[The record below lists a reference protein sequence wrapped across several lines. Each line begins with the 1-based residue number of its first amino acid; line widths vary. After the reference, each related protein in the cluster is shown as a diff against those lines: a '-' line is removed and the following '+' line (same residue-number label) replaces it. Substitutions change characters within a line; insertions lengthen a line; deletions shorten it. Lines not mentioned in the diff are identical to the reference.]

1 MFSEWLFLPQAAVQY
16 LGEPMV
22 WLFLLLG
29 TVCGFLVGVM
39 PGLGPT
45 MGMALCLGIV
55 FKLPPAQG
63 LALLVGIFVAAVG
76 SGGITASLLNIPGTA
91 AAAATCIDGYA
102 LSRQG
107 KSREA
112 AGYSVAASVIG
123 TVAATVLIFLIQ
135 PFITAIALKFGD
147 WETFLFCL
155 FGLLVCGSLS
165 GASRARGWLSA
176 LGGCFV
182 AMCGADGV
190 QSVLRFTFGRPELLS
205 GVDSVVAM
213 LGLFGIGEV
222 LYTLG
227 KPPSARVWEEVGF
240 PRVNLPVLLK
250 NGVNILRSVLAGMWI
265 GFIPGIGESAACWFS
280 YDLAKRTSR
289 QKERFGHGSEEGI
302 IAAETANNASS
313 VGALIP
319 ALALGIPGSST
330 VAMFLSA
337 MYILGF
343 RPGPTLLLEAPGFL
357 CGLCLL
363 LLAAAL
369 ALGVVAFLCAPFAI
383 KLLSLP
389 EHLLMPFIAVL
400 CAVGAYGTTN
410 TPFALVQLAVFG
422 LLGYLMKRFQY
433 PIAPFV
439 LGLLVGKTADTALR
453 RALMQYAG
461 DFAGM
466 LLRPFGLVI
475 LVVLSA
481 LLVLGLKSGR
491 RSKG

>member
-45 MGMALCLGIV
+45 MGMALCLGVV

-135 PFITAIALKFGD
+135 PFITAITLKFGD

-265 GFIPGIGESAACWFS
+265 GFIPCIGESAACCFY

-461 DFAGM
+461 DFSGM

>member
-461 DFAGM
+461 DFSGM

-491 RSKG
+491 RGKG

>member
-63 LALLVGIFVAAVG
+63 LARRVGILVAAVG
-76 SGGITASLLNIPGTA
+76 SGGIPASLLNRPGTA

-453 RALMQYAG
+453 RALM
-461 DFAGM
+461 
-466 LLRPFGLVI
+466 RPFGLVI

-491 RSKG
+491 RGKG

>member
-461 DFAGM
+461 DFSGM

-491 RSKG
+491 RSEG

>member
-45 MGMALCLGIV
+45 MGMALCLGVV

-135 PFITAIALKFGD
+135 PFITAITLKFGD

-461 DFAGM
+461 DFSGM

>member
-135 PFITAIALKFGD
+135 PFITAISLKFGD

-330 VAMFLSA
+330 VAMFLSS

-461 DFAGM
+461 DFSGM

>member
-461 DFAGM
+461 DFSGM

-481 LLVLGLKSGR
+481 LLILGLKSGR
-491 RSKG
+491 RGKG